1 MTVGDGGLV
10 GTALVVVDVAP
21 VAVGSVVVPG
31 APAGEVVEAVVP
43 AEGVAEPSVGA
54 GVELPVGAVVPPLG
68 SVTADD
74 ALPSVGV
81 AAVEVVVV
89 VVEGSVDVDAVC
101 PPLVSGGAVAVA
113 ELAAPLESSAA
124 AGPAIPSA
132 ATPQHRIASSAAQ
145 RDRPALV
152 PNFSPTDTL
161 RRPAPCSQHEYLPA
175 DAGGHNLALAPD
187 RSAWNPT
194 REGVR
199 PSSGET

>member
-1 MTVGDGGLV
+1 MV

-21 VAVGSVVVPG
+21 VAVGSVVVPD
-31 APAGEVVEAVVP
+31 APAAEVVEAEVVVEAVVP
-43 AEGVAEPSVGA
+43 AEDVAEPPVGA
-54 GVELPVGAVVPPLG
+54 GVELPVGAVAPPLG
-68 SVTADD
+68 SVTADV
-74 ALPSVGV
+74 LPSVGV
-81 AAVEVVVV
+81 TAVEVVVV

-124 AGPAIPSA
+124 AGPAIASA

>member
-1 MTVGDGGLV
+1 LVGGVV
-10 GTALVVVDVAP
+10 GTALVVVEVAL

-31 APAGEVVEAVVP
+31 DPAVEVLEVEVVVESVVP
-43 AEGVAEPSVGA
+43 PVVVEPSV
-54 GVELPVGAVVPPLG
+54 VELPAGGVVPPLG